1 MAHWPSGSKLVMK
14 CTTPKG
20 VTIYT
25 IGYKYSSKKGVMI
38 FIFTENAGN
47 SDDGDPYEAK
57 YMEDGVRK
65 VRKVPRPQ
73 VITSYFKA
81 CPIIDTINQSRQGE
95 LRLGLYEYFQG
106 FCIPYLS
113 YQTFYLPV
121 FRI

>member
-1 MAHWPSGSKLVMK
+1 
-14 CTTPKG
+14 
-20 VTIYT
+20 
-25 IGYKYSSKKGVMI
+25 MI
-38 FIFTENAGN
+38 FIFTENAGS

-95 LRLGLYEYFQG
+95 LRLGLYHYFQS

-121 FRI
+121 FCI